1 MKIVMKKMFLFTSVL
16 GVAVLLSA
24 CAGCP
29 DKKAHHHKKAVYA
42 QPVEMIESD
51 TIVVYQTYENAD
63 VDKVYAKMYTHSSK
77 GGTSYMG
84 HIKFHDTE
92 NGLKMVVDLKDLR
105 DGVPYTV
112 KLYQC
117 GSCYNDAKC
126 CNASN
131 SMNVKLPML
140 ETGKSGRLNET
151 YMIQGLSA
159 AQLNGA
165 NIYLERDG
173 GYKAGWGKLEK

>member
-29 DKKAHHHKKAVYA
+29 DKKAHHHKKAVYV

-105 DGVPYTV
+105 PGVPYNM
-112 KLYQC
+112 KLYKC
-117 GSCYNDAKC
+117 GMCANEETDC
-126 CNASN
+126 CNKSAI
-131 SMNVKLPML
+131 NVGLPMI
-140 ETGKSGRLNET
+140 ETGMSRKVNQT
-151 YMIQGLSA
+151 YMIQGVSA

-165 NIYLERDG
+165 KIYLERDG
-173 GYKAGWGKLEK
+173 GYKAGWGTLEK